1 MAHLWTIYLF
11 IVVSV
16 RESMGGQELRKEV
29 KHSNNL
35 IWLIASSSGETGV
48 RERRNEKDEV
58 A

>member
-1 MAHLWTIYLF
+1 
-11 IVVSV
+11 
-16 RESMGGQELRKEV
+16 MGGQELRKEV